1 MKNIR
6 EAILSYGGEVR
17 FLTQVYG
24 RSCQNLPGRAA
35 ALPPCRSMIMQP
47 GKEDTIKTDIAVL
60 AIGHSA
66 RDTFSMLLKNE
77 IPMEAKPLP

>member
-1 MKNIR
+1 MLSRVVKNIR

-17 FLTQVYG
+17 FLTQVTDILSEPAGEG
-24 RSCQNLPGRAA
+24 RRLTALQVYDHAA
-35 ALPPCRSMIMQP
+35 

-66 RDTFSMLLKNE
+66 RDTFS
-77 IPMEAKPLP
+77 PAA